1 MKRLFSLV
9 LLAACTE
16 SSGTQIPELKSD
28 LERDLAPNVSS
39 SDLTSLVDGNTQFAV
54 DLYQKVRTEP
64 GNLFM
69 SPYSIS
75 TALAMTYAG
84 ASTNTA
90 AQMAST
96 LHFTLP
102 PDQLHAAFNKLDLE
116 LASREADAMGDTIPF
131 RLRAANAIF
140 GQDGMHVEQPFLDAL
155 ARNYGAGMRV
165 LDFKADPDAS
175 RLTINGWVEDQTNDK
190 IKDLLPE
197 GSISPL
203 TRMVLANAIYFSA
216 AWDKPF
222 EASQTS
228 DGPFWI
234 GGDAQVVVPLMH
246 QVHERSYGEG
256 PGYRAAELPYDGN
269 KLSMV
274 VIEPDDL
281 AAFEASLTGSVLADV
296 MASLTLSELDLTL
309 PKFKFDAPLRLRPT
323 LEALGMT
330 DAFDDDLAD
339 FSGINGG
346 RDLAISDVLHKGFIA
361 IDEKGTEA
369 AAATAVIIDTDSA
382 APEPHTLIVD
392 HPFLVVIR
400 DRPTGTILFVG
411 RVVDPR

>member
-1 MKRLFSLV
+1 MKRVLSLV
-9 LLAACTE
+9 LLAACTG
-16 SSGTQIPELKSD
+16 SSGTEIPELKSD
-28 LERDLAPNVSS
+28 LERNLAPNVSTS
-39 SDLTSLVDGNTQFAV
+39 ELASLVDGNTQFAA
-54 DLYQKVRTEP
+54 DLYRRVHGEP

-90 AQMAST
+90 AQMASA

-102 PDQLHAAFNKLDLE
+102 PAQLHAAFNKLDLE
-116 LASREADAMGDTIPF
+116 LASRAADATGNTIPF

-140 GQDGMHVEQPFLDAL
+140 GQDGMHVEQPFLDEL
-155 ARNYGAGMRV
+155 ARDYGAGLHV
-165 LDFKADPDAS
+165 LDFAADPDSS

-190 IKDLLPE
+190 IKDLLPD
-197 GSISPL
+197 GSVTAL

-216 AWDKPF
+216 AWDNPF
-222 EASQTS
+222 EASETA
-228 DGPFWI
+228 DRPFLTVD
-234 GGDAQVVVPLMH
+234 DANVVVPTMQQLG
-246 QVHERSYGEG
+246 ERPYGEG
-256 PGYRAAELPYDGN
+256 AGYRAAELPYDGD

-274 VIEPDDL
+274 VIVPDDL
-281 AAFEASLTGSVLADV
+281 ATFESTLSGPVLADV
-296 MASLTLSELDLTL
+296 FASLGPSMLDLEL
-309 PKFKFDAPLRLRPT
+309 PKFKFDAPLKLRPT

-330 DAFDDDLAD
+330 DAFDDMLAD

-346 RDLAISDVLHKGFIA
+346 RDLTISDVLHKGFIA

-369 AAATAVIIDTDSA
+369 AAATAVVINTDSS
-382 APEPHTLIVD
+382 PEPHTLHVD
-392 HPFLVVIR
+392 KPFLVVIR
-400 DRPTGTILFVG
+400 DRPTGTVLFIG